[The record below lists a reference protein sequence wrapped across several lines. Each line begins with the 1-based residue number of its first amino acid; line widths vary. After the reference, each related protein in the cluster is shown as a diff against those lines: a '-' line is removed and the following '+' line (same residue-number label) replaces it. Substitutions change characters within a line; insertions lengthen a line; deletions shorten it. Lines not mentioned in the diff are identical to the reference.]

1 MNQTPLLSLLR
12 MSRLPVLSSPAP
24 ECVSVAG
31 TLGRICG
38 TRLWRVWGVG
48 RGRIGWKLGDT
59 GRGLVSLGKVS
70 WFRCVED
77 LILLGL
83 FLVARSGPSVVTGAG
98 LAVLPSLTCSSCSP
112 CCCCSP
118 VTSLTGSTT

>member
-12 MSRLPVLSSPAP
+12 MSRLPALSSPAP
-24 ECVSVAG
+24 ECVSVPG

-38 TRLWRVWGVG
+38 TRLWRVRGVG

-59 GRGLVSLGKVS
+59 GRGLVILGSVSAVS

-83 FLVARSGPSVVTGAG
+83 FLVARSGPSVVTAAG
-98 LAVLPSLTCSSCSP
+98 LAVVPSLTAS
-112 CCCCSP
+112 
-118 VTSLTGSTT
+118 